1 METQKPLSKD
11 IGQPWQNITLTD
23 KGKWFSFKGD
33 KKRPDGTYVAAQDPE
48 NGHIIVNSA
57 EGVTILD
64 ADQQVSLGHSTMKEI
79 EKFVET
85 AKSRKK

>member
-1 METQKPLSKD
+1 MEKQPTNEPA
-11 IGQPWQNITLTD
+11 QPWQDITLTER
-23 KGKWFSFKGD
+23 GKWFAFKGKTD
-33 KKRPDGTYVAAQDPE
+33 VPDNKYVAAQNPT
-48 NGHIIVNSA
+48 NGHIVVNSA